1 MKNYN
6 YLIKIEYDGTRF
18 VGWQFQKNGQSI
30 QERIEKILSKLL
42 NSKIKIIGAGRTDK
56 GVHALGQHAN
66 FRTNKKI
73 ENKKKFLN
81 SLNFFLSKYLIS
93 IIKISS
99 KSLSFN
105 SRFNA
110 KERTYKYIITNR
122 ESYLSLDRNRAW
134 HVKSKL
140 DINLLKKGA
149 KLFVGTH
156 DFSTFR
162 ASSCSAKS
170 PIKK

>member
-73 ENKKKFLN
+73 ENKKILEFLKF
-81 SLNFFLSKYLIS
+81 FF
-93 IIKISS
+93 
-99 KSLSFN
+99 
-105 SRFNA
+105 
-110 KERTYKYIITNR
+110 
-122 ESYLSLDRNRAW
+122 
-134 HVKSKL
+134 
-140 DINLLKKGA
+140 
-149 KLFVGTH
+149 
-156 DFSTFR
+156 
-162 ASSCSAKS
+162 
-170 PIKK
+170 